1 MGLALVPLVI
11 ALVFALGMAAAVSY
25 REILLRRIAE
35 DWGRNNIRPMRD
47 ETDRAHTFGFGLAA
61 RRFAAGVHARLA
73 AQRYYATRWIVELK
87 RLGKK

>member
-1 MGLALVPLVI
+1 
-11 ALVFALGMAAAVSY
+11 MAAAVSY

-73 AQRYYATRWIVELK
+73 AQRYYATRWIVELSDWG
-87 RLGKK
+87 RNN